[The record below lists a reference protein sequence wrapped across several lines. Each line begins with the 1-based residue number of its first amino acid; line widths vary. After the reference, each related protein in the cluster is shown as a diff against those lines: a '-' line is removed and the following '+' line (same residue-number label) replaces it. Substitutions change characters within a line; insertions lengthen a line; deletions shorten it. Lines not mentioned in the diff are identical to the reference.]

1 MYVIPSYLSDLKL
14 QNYSSEC
21 SICAF
26 FKEIEEKLFW
36 VIEALNKAS
45 PTSSIMNLSHTMYVI
60 ANEKS
65 LCSIQK
71 HFAFYSVSRG
81 LNTQKKTKK

>member
-1 MYVIPSYLSDLKL
+1 MYVIPSYLSFLKL

-26 FKEIEEKLFW
+26 FREIDEKLFW
-36 VIEALNKAS
+36 HIEELNKAT
-45 PTSSIMNLSHTMYVI
+45 PTSSIMNLSHTMYVV

-81 LNTQKKTKK
+81 LNTQKKITK

>member
-1 MYVIPSYLSDLKL
+1 MYVIPTYLSVFKP

-26 FKEIEEKLFW
+26 FREIEEKLFW
-36 VIEALNKAS
+36 VIEAINKAS
-45 PTSSIMNLSHTMYVI
+45 PTSSIMNLSQTIYVV

-71 HFAFYSVSRG
+71 HFAFYAVSRG
-81 LNTQKKTKK
+81 LNTQKKIKK